1 MTPRSARICAGV
13 GIGLGGVA
21 LGIAIG
27 FGLASLQIH
36 PDTRARARAA
46 GEQAL
51 AFALVQPTAPATSAA
66 AAAVRDALRLALRH
80 AAEYLPDAANLRS
93 VQLALAE
100 LLVESGDPAPARAA
114 FASVIDSARR
124 DHATAD
130 LAEAE
135 SFAGCLDFQAG
146 NSASAAALEADA
158 LALVRSRE
166 VAARVRVLTEV
177 NFASDQE
184 NRGFRSDRDLDML
197 RSAIKE
203 AKQQHLTPET
213 ATAIAALAKIYYLR
227 GYTRDA
233 QSSFAELLPIYAQRP
248 LELCK
253 LAETYGWLAWI
264 SNATDDIPA
273 SLPLFR
279 QAYDD
284 YSRCAGPGSRLALD
298 QLPYWADGLI
308 RSGRAAEAVQ
318 LLEAALPAWRAL
330 DSEPPDP
337 ATLLDFLAQ
346 AYLSIGR
353 YADADSIAG
362 EYLQRV
368 AGQPTPSRHLL
379 GLAHLVQGRALSA
392 QHRYREALPHAEIA
406 VDLLA
411 KNPVSSYAQTLGRQA
426 TDLAGQVTA
435 ALKPGS

>member
-1 MTPRSARICAGV
+1 
-13 GIGLGGVA
+13 LG
-21 LGIAIG
+21 
-27 FGLASLQIH
+27 
-36 PDTRARARAA
+36 
-46 GEQAL
+46 
-51 AFALVQPTAPATSAA
+51 
-66 AAAVRDALRLALRH
+66 LALRH
-80 AAEYLPDAANLRS
+80 APEYLPDAANLRGA
-93 VQLALAE
+93 QLALAE
-100 LLVESGDPAPARAA
+100 LLVESGDTTQARAA
-114 FASVIDSARR
+114 FATVIDSARR

-135 SFAGCLDFQAG
+135 TFAGDLDFQAG
-146 NSASAAALEADA
+146 NTASAAALEAEA

-166 VAARVRVLTEV
+166 IAARVRVLTEV
-177 NFASDQE
+177 HFASDQE

-197 RSAIKE
+197 RSAVKE

-213 ATAIAALAKIYYLR
+213 ATAIAALAKVYYLR

-233 QSSFAELLPIYAQRP
+233 MSSFAELLPLYAQRP

-253 LAETYGWLAWI
+253 LAEAYGWLAWI

-298 QLPYWADGLI
+298 QLPYWGDGLI
-308 RSGRAAEAVQ
+308 RSGRADEAVQ
-318 LLEAALPAWRAL
+318 LLEAALPAWRKRA
-330 DSEPPDP
+330 SELPPDP
-337 ATLLDFLAQ
+337 ATLLDFLAE
-346 AYLSIGR
+346 AYLSVGR
-353 YADADSIAG
+353 YADADSMAG

-368 AGQPTPSRHLL
+368 AGQPPPSRHLL

-392 QHRYREALPHAEIA
+392 QHRYREALPHAAIA

-411 KNPVSSYAQTLGRQA
+411 KNPVSSYAQTLGSQA
-426 TDLAGQVTA
+426 TELARQITA

>member
-1 MTPRSARICAGV
+1 MTPRGASIGAGL
-13 GIGLGGVA
+13 GIGLGGIA
-21 LGIAIG
+21 LGAAIG
-27 FGLASLQIH
+27 VAVASLRVH
-36 PDTRARARAA
+36 PDARAQARAA

-51 AFALVQPTAPATSAA
+51 GLALVQAA
-66 AAAVRDALRLALRH
+66 APGTPDAAAELRDTLRLALRH
-80 AAEYLPDAANLRS
+80 APEYLPDAANLRTA
-93 VQLALAE
+93 QLALAE
-100 LLVESGDPAPARAA
+100 LLVESGDSVAARAA
-114 FASVIDSARR
+114 FAAVIDSARR

-135 SFAGCLDFQAG
+135 TFAGRLDFQAG
-146 NSASAAALEADA
+146 NTASAAALEAEA
-158 LALVRSRE
+158 LALVRARE

-177 NFASDQE
+177 QFASDQE

-197 RSAIKE
+197 RSAVKE
-203 AKQQHLTPET
+203 AKQHRLIPET
-213 ATAIAALAKIYYLR
+213 ATAITALAKIYYLR
-227 GYTRDA
+227 GYTQDA
-233 QSSFAELLPIYAQRP
+233 KSSFAELLPIYAQRP

-279 QAYDD
+279 QAYED

-318 LLEAALPAWRAL
+318 LLEPALPAWRSLGAQ
-330 DSEPPDP
+330 PPDP

-346 AYLSIGR
+346 AYLSVGR
-353 YADADSIAG
+353 YADADSMAG

-368 AGQPTPSRHLL
+368 AGQPSPSRHLL

-392 QHRYREALPHAEIA
+392 QHRYGEALPHAELA
-406 VDLLA
+406 VELLA
-411 KNPVSSYAQTLGRQA
+411 KNPVSSYAQTLGKQA
-426 TDLAGQVTA
+426 TELARQVTA
-435 ALKPGS
+435 ALQPGS